1 MTRAAENWRLPW
13 MNFAT
18 DEHATEAAAKTHI
31 VRMGSATNE
40 LTTKA

>member
-1 MTRAAENWRLPW
+1 

-18 DEHATEAAAKTHI
+18 DEPATEAAAKTHI

-40 LTTKA
+40 LTTEA